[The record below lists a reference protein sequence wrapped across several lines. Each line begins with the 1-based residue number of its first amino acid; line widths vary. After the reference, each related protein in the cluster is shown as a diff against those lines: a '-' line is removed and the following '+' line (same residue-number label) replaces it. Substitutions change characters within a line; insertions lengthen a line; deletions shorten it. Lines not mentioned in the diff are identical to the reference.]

1 MKEDNQNNK
10 EVSTC
15 PKIELGTHQNSY
27 NPKNTETRD
36 NKK

>member
-1 MKEDNQNNK
+1 MKEDNENNN

-36 NKK
+36 DKK